1 MELRDQ
7 RVGQGFAW
15 VNCMSGV
22 RSTSVIELNT
32 DTVYNVIISERY
44 HKFKNIDKLLEVK
57 YKYTK
62 QVSTVHPAKK
72 QLSGMWSL
80 YIADNVI

>member
-62 QVSTVHPAKK
+62 TGINCSSSKK
-72 QLSGMWSL
+72 TTLRYVESL
-80 YIADNVI
+80 YS

>member
-7 RVGQGFAW
+7 RVGQSFAW

-22 RSTSVIELNT
+22 RSTSIIELNT

-44 HKFKNIDKLLEVK
+44 HKFTNINNVLEVK

-62 QVSTVHPAKK
+62 TKY
-72 QLSGMWSL
+72 QLFIQQKTHTQLCL
-80 YIADNVI
+80 YIANHVI